1 MISVVRVTKGKV
13 SEEAFTV
20 GDVLVVEYKDD
31 VQDGKA
37 TRYLELLDGKK

>member
-1 MISVVRVTKGKV
+1 MISVVRVTKGKGP
-13 SEEAFTV
+13 EEPFTG

-37 TRYLELLDGKK
+37 TRYLELADG